1 MRIAIVND
9 SPMAAEV
16 LRRALYLQ
24 PDLSVCWEAQSGN
37 EAIELARR
45 DKPDLILMDLN
56 MPGMNGAEAT
66 RLIMKHEPCAILIVT
81 LDIGASAS
89 LVFDAMGYGALDA
102 IDTPP
107 LGTGDLQSSAAPFL
121 KKIRSIEAML
131 REQAVPAPQPS
142 RPNGAAPNTHA
153 HCLVAIGAS
162 AGGPAA
168 LQVILS
174 QLPVQFSGA
183 IVIVQHINAEFA
195 QGMVDWLSQKCALP
209 IRVAVNGDI
218 PRPGTILIAG
228 TNQHLVMK
236 SQGQLGYTQEP
247 LDTPYQPSIDVFFE
261 SVCRY
266 WPERAVGVLLTGM
279 GNDGAKG
286 LKRMRDKGFHTYAQ
300 DKSSSAVYGMPKAA
314 AALNAASEILSL
326 DNMIAK
332 LITEC
337 AQQYKM

>member
-24 PDLSVCWEAQSGN
+24 PDFSVCWQAQSGL
-37 EAIELARR
+37 EALEHTRR

-66 RLIMKHEPCAILIVT
+66 RLIMKQAPCAILIVT
-81 LDIGASAS
+81 LDIGANAS
-89 LVFDAMGYGALDA
+89 LVFDAMGFGALDA

-107 LGTGDLQSSAAPFL
+107 LGADELQNSTAPLL
-121 KKIRSIEAML
+121 KKIRNIEAML
-131 REQAVPAPQPS
+131 KDQAVPAALLPHANS
-142 RPNGAAPNTHA
+142 IGASTQA

-168 LQVILS
+168 LQAILS
-174 QLPVQFSGA
+174 QLSPRFTGA

-195 QGMVDWLSQKCALP
+195 QGMVEWLSQKCPLP

-218 PRPGTILIAG
+218 PRPGTVLIAG
-228 TNQHLVMK
+228 TNQHLILK
-236 SQGQLGYTQEP
+236 NPSQLGYTPEP
-247 LDTPYQPSIDVFFE
+247 IDTPYQPSIDVFFN

-300 DKSSSAVYGMPKAA
+300 DQSSSAVYGMPKAA

-326 DNMIAK
+326 ENIIAK
-332 LITEC
+332 LIAEC
-337 AQQYKM
+337 TQ

>member
-9 SPMAAEV
+9 SPMAAEI

-24 PDLSVCWEAQSGN
+24 PDLSVCWEAQSGVD
-37 EAIELARR
+37 ALALAQR

-66 RLIMKHEPCAILIVT
+66 HLIMKQAPCAILIVT
-81 LDIGASAS
+81 LDIGANAS
-89 LVFDAMGYGALDA
+89 LVFDAMGFGALDA
-102 IDTPP
+102 IDAPR

-131 REQAVPAPQPS
+131 REQAVPVTPRQHA
-142 RPNGAAPNTHA
+142 NGASPNKQA
-153 HCLVAIGAS
+153 QCLVAIGAS

-174 QLPVQFSGA
+174 QLPSRFTGA
-183 IVIVQHINAEFA
+183 VVIVQHINAEFA
-195 QGMVDWLSQKCALP
+195 QGMVDWLSLKCPLP

-228 TNQHLVMK
+228 TNQHLIMK
-236 SQGQLGYTQEP
+236 SPGQLCYTHEP
-247 LDTPYQPSIDVFFE
+247 VDTPYQPSIDVFFE

-300 DKSSSAVYGMPKAA
+300 DKTSSAVYGMPKAA

-332 LITEC
+332 LIAEC
-337 AQQYKM
+337 AQ

>member
-24 PDLSVCWEAQSGN
+24 PDLSVCWEAQNGL
-37 EAIELARR
+37 EALALAQR

-66 RLIMKHEPCAILIVT
+66 RVIMKQAPCAILIVT
-81 LDIGASAS
+81 LDIGANAS
-89 LVFDAMGYGALDA
+89 LVFDAMGFGALDA

-121 KKIRSIEAML
+121 KKIRSIETML
-131 REQAVPAPQPS
+131 KEQAVPATLPLHA
-142 RPNGAAPNTHA
+142 NAATPNTKA

-174 QLPVQFSGA
+174 QLPSRFTGA
-183 IVIVQHINAEFA
+183 VVIVQHINAEFA
-195 QGMVDWLSQKCALP
+195 QGMVDWLSLKCPLP

-228 TNQHLVMK
+228 TNQHLIMK
-236 SQGQLGYTQEP
+236 SPGQLCYTPEP
-247 LDTPYQPSIDVFFE
+247 VDTPYQPSIDVFFE

-314 AALNAASEILSL
+314 AALDAASEILSL

-332 LITEC
+332 LIAEC
-337 AQQYKM
+337 AQ

>member
-24 PDLSVCWEAQSGN
+24 PDLSVCWEAQNGM
-37 EAIELARR
+37 EALALAQR

-66 RLIMKHEPCAILIVT
+66 RLIMKQAPCAILIVT
-81 LDIGASAS
+81 LDIGVNAS
-89 LVFDAMGYGALDA
+89 LVFDAMGFGALDA

-121 KKIRSIEAML
+121 KKIRKIEAIL
-131 REQAVPAPQPS
+131 REQAVQVTPPLQA
-142 RPNGAAPNTHA
+142 NGASPNMQA

-168 LQVILS
+168 LQTILS
-174 QLPVQFSGA
+174 HLPSRFAGA
-183 IVIVQHINAEFA
+183 VVIVQHINAEFA
-195 QGMVDWLSQKCALP
+195 QGMVDWLSLKCPLP

-228 TNQHLVMK
+228 TNQHLIMK
-236 SQGQLGYTQEP
+236 SPGQLCYTPEP
-247 LDTPYQPSIDVFFE
+247 VDTPYQPSIDVFFE

-266 WPERAVGVLLTGM
+266 WPQRAVGVLLTGM

-286 LKRMRDKGFHTYAQ
+286 LKCMRDKGFHTYAQ

-314 AALNAASEILSL
+314 AALDAASEILSL

-332 LITEC
+332 LIAEC
-337 AQQYKM
+337 AQ